1 MGASLHQNQ
10 RPWRRHLAAPVRTHA
25 AVELWRYAGQ
35 GTVDMMQPLHLRIL
49 RLQLKA
55 RATGPGAPRHTIAA
69 LASSFKRRRRPWLL
83 HNTNGASICSTRMC
97 RRETSNPG
105 SRSRRHER
113 ASTSLGYQSEEDA
126 ESGFAGPAGATGIA
140 HSVTHARGHGPPAAA
155 SSGGHRSSCSV
166 CLLHSQC
173 PGVRLT
179 HVRPSVCRQWPRCT
193 VRCLPSS
200 SVSAQTC
207 LLFLTPPERR
217 DYGLQRTQCVRD
229 ALVVGYPNNSRL

>member
-1 MGASLHQNQ
+1 MALCGARNRRRDAASASQNTASTTQ
-10 RPWRRHLAAPVRTHA
+10 S
-25 AVELWRYAGQ
+25 E
-35 GTVDMMQPLHLRIL
+35 D
-49 RLQLKA
+49 
-55 RATGPGAPRHTIAA
+55 TGPGAPRHTITA

-83 HNTNGASICSTRMC
+83 HNTSGASICSTRMC

-105 SRSRRHER
+105 TLAPPAAGGMRIDKLKSYR
-113 ASTSLGYQSEEDA
+113 SEEDA
-126 ESGFAGPAGATGIA
+126 DSGSAGPAGATGIA

-155 SSGGHRSSCSV
+155 SPGAHRSSCCV